1 MSKKSLVGSIIVSVA
16 LSAIITG
23 GLSFFILPIIY
34 PNMIQAPT
42 FEDEGIVLQSM
53 YTEFNTEG
61 IVTYNNITFQ
71 KIPDTEVSIT
81 IQENSK
87 ISVTFNAMFILFL
100 ESSYSGACAY
110 NISLVVNGYGNQ
122 TYTILYDKE
131 GTGARLIPINF
142 YVTFITDPLSA
153 GTYLVEV
160 YWKSYTNANPDHSL
174 VLNKVVGLYF
184 ENPRSLM
191 ILELI

>member
-1 MSKKSLVGSIIVSVA
+1 MAEKGLIGGIIA
-16 LSAIITG
+16 
-23 GLSFFILPIIY
+23 Y
-34 PNMIQAPT
+34 
-42 FEDEGIVLQSM
+42 D
-53 YTEFNTEG
+53 
-61 IVTYNNITFQ
+61 NITFQ
-71 KIPDTEVSIT
+71 KIPDTEASIT

-87 ISVTFNAMFILFL
+87 ISVTFNAMFVLIL

-110 NISLVVNGYGNQ
+110 NISLVVSGYGNQ
-122 TYTILYDKE
+122 TYTILYSKE

-160 YWKSYTNANPDHSL
+160 YWKSYTNINPDHSL
-174 VLNKVVGLYF
+174 VLNNVVGLYF
-184 ENPRSLM
+184 GNPRSLM